1 MRRIAVVTTG
11 TMMALLLGATGLA
24 GPAGATTG
32 SSGALSTGGLVVAKK
47 APPNVNIATPGP
59 VYSPTSVTAT
69 KVSKKCT
76 KKYSFTVSNTTKK
89 TQQIVLTAAAGGG
102 NFGPPIPTGDELG
115 VCVSKKGKFGAVFTL
130 ASNAKASLSITIK

>member
-1 MRRIAVVTTG
+1 
-11 TMMALLLGATGLA
+11 MALLLSATGLA
-24 GPAGATTG
+24 SPAGATTG
-32 SSGALSTGGLVVAKK
+32 SSGALSTGGLVAAKK

-59 VYSPTSVTAT
+59 VYSPTSVTGK

-76 KKYSFTVSNTTKK
+76 KKTGYSFTVANTTTK

-102 NFGPPIPTGDELG
+102 NFGPPIPTGYELG

-130 ASNAKASLSITIK
+130 ASNANATLSITIK